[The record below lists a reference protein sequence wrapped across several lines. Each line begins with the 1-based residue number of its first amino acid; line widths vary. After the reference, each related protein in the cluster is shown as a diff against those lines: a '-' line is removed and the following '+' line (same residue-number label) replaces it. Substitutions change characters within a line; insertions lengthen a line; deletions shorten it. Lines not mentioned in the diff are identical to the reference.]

1 MTDMTPTTAFGH
13 APTSAAKTT
22 FITAVDTL
30 MMAIGT
36 LATTASNGTAK
47 VYTAAISGT
56 PTGGTY
62 TLTLTGA
69 SLIAAQTV
77 TLDYDAAAATVQT
90 ALRALTGEGLSQTT
104 VTASGSTPNFTHTI
118 TFKGTHEDITIT
130 RSVAGL
136 TGGSPVLTLAI
147 GTAYAAIPEF
157 STQSRDMAKQ
167 ALVDWSES
175 VASNMRP

>member
-30 MMAIGT
+30 MTAIGT
-36 LATTASNGTAK
+36 MATTAATGTSQ
-47 VYTAAISGT
+47 VYTLAISGT
-56 PTGGTY
+56 PTGGEYDITIEGD
-62 TLTLTGA
+62 TD
-69 SLIAAQTV
+69 IAAQTITGV
-77 TLDYDAAAATVQT
+77 YNLTAANLQI
-90 ALRALTGEGLSQTT
+90 ALRALTGTGLSQTT
-104 VTASGSTPNFTHTI
+104 VTASGSTPNLTHTI
-118 TFKGTHEDITIT
+118 TFKGTREDITLT
-130 RSVAGL
+130 ADVTAM
-136 TGGSPVLTLAI
+136 TGGSPVKTI
-147 GTAYAAIPEF
+147 TETTAFTVRPYF